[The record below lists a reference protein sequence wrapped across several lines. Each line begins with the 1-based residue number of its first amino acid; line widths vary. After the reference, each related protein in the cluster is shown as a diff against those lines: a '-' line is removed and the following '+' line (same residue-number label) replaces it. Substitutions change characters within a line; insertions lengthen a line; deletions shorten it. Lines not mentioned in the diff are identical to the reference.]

1 MRDDQYR
8 YSRAGPHRRG
18 GGTAAETI
26 AKYIMPGNDRNGRY
40 LRPDPL
46 ARTRPGTALTA
57 SCVSFT
63 GHVSLQSTGPA
74 NRRRPQITIMMTRVC
89 GPFPGRGTTVRSGQ
103 NKKERPG
110 RVLAVTRPSIDGG
123 Q

>member
-1 MRDDQYR
+1 MRDGQYR

-18 GGTAAETI
+18 GGPAAETI

-63 GHVSLQSTGPA
+63 GHVSLQPTGPA

-89 GPFPGRGTTVRSGQ
+89 GPFHQGGNHCSFGT
-103 NKKERPG
+103 K
-110 RVLAVTRPSIDGG
+110 
-123 Q
+123 